1 MLVIAVA
8 AVSAYTPFL
17 EGKYYQRWF
26 AWPGV
31 LATAQIPLL
40 VAFTTFLLFRS
51 LAKRHERAPF
61 LLTLTL
67 FALSMLGLAISI
79 WPDII
84 PGRVTIWQAAAPA
97 ASQEFMLVGTVVL
110 VPLILA
116 YTAWSY
122 WVFRGKVDEE
132 GYH

>member
-1 MLVIAVA
+1 MAI
-8 AVSAYTPFL
+8 
-17 EGKYYQRWF
+17 
-26 AWPGV
+26 
-31 LATAQIPLL
+31 
-40 VAFTTFLLFRS
+40 TTFLLFRS

-79 WPDII
+79 WPDNI

-116 YTAWSY
+116 YTGWSY